1 MTITLEDIAPCKKR
15 LKIEVPA
22 NRVQEAYDRVTSDF
36 QREARI
42 PGFRPGHAPRGVVLK
57 RYQKDI
63 ESETQRTLVPEAYR
77 EAVQE
82 KKLRVVSSPEIE
94 DLKYQPGMSLSF
106 STMVEVVPD
115 FALPQYKGLALKK
128 QETGVTDEDVDKAL
142 ESLANQRATFDD
154 APARPLAMEDF
165 AVINYTGSVN
175 GQPMIELVHDV
186 KQLAHNQGFWLWMR
200 TEGFLPKF
208 AEQLVGM
215 NKGEKR
221 TITID
226 FPADFLQAPVAGKT
240 GQYEVELL
248 DLKIKKAPAIDDAFA
263 QELAQMDLATLKTR
277 LRENIEQEKKA
288 QAGRASR
295 TEIMQKLI
303 AAVDFELPPT
313 AVEEET
319 HAAVYDIVAE
329 NQARGI
335 AANVLEEKKDEIFHN
350 AAKSAK
356 ELVRFKFVANRIA
369 EQEKIEVTNEQL
381 AQQIGALAQRE
392 GVPIEKM
399 ADKIRKND
407 AFGTIRQQIL
417 RQLVLDF
424 VLKEAKFE

>member
-1 MTITLEDIAPCKKR
+1 MTITLEDVAPCKKR

-22 NRVQEAYDRVTSDF
+22 NRVQQAYDRVASDF

-63 ESETQRTLVPEAYR
+63 ESETQRTLVPEVYQ
-77 EAVQE
+77 EAIAE

-106 STMVEVVPD
+106 STMVEVVPE
-115 FALPQYKGLALKK
+115 FPMPSYKGMVLKK
-128 QETGVTDEDVDKAL
+128 QETEVTDQDVDQAL
-142 ESLANQRATFDD
+142 ENVANQRATFDD
-154 APARPLAMEDF
+154 APVRPVAMDDF
-165 AVINYTGSVN
+165 AVISYTGTLD
-175 GQPMIELVHDV
+175 GQPIADLVPDV
-186 KQLAHNQGFWLWMR
+186 KHLGHNPQFWLWMR
-200 TEGFLPKF
+200 ADGFLPKF
-208 AEQLVGM
+208 AEQLVGL

-221 TITID
+221 TIEIE
-226 FPADFLQAPVAGKT
+226 FPADFPQPAVAGKKA
-240 GQYEVELL
+240 QYEVELI
-248 DLKIKKAPAIDDAFA
+248 DIKTKKAPPIDEAFA
-263 QELAQMDLATLKTR
+263 QELAKMDLATLKTR
-277 LRENIEQEKKA
+277 VRENLEMEKKNE
-288 QAGRASR
+288 AGRAAR

-313 AVEEET
+313 AVDEET

-335 AANVLEEKKDEIFHN
+335 TASVLEEKKDEIFNN

-356 ELVRFKFVANRIA
+356 ELVKFKFVAARIA

-381 AQQIGALAQRE
+381 AQHVGALAQRE
-392 GVPIEKM
+392 GLPIEKM
-399 ADKIRKND
+399 ADKIRKNN
-407 AFGTIRQQIL
+407 AFGQVRQQIL

-424 VLKEAKFE
+424 LLKEAKFE

>member
-22 NRVQEAYDRVTSDF
+22 NRVQEAYDRVTNDF
-36 QREARI
+36 QRDARV
-42 PGFRPGHAPRGVVLK
+42 PGFRPGHAPRGVIIK

-77 EAVQE
+77 EAVEE

-115 FALPQYKGLALKK
+115 FALPQYKGLVLKK
-128 QETGVTDEDVDKAL
+128 QDTEVTDDDVEKAL
-142 ESLANQRATFDD
+142 EALANQRATFDD
-154 APARPLAMEDF
+154 APDRALEMEDF
-165 AVINYTGSVN
+165 AVINYTGTVN
-175 GQPMIELVHDV
+175 GQPMIELVHEV

-200 TEGFLPKF
+200 NEGFLPKF

-215 NKGEKR
+215 KKSEKR

-226 FPADFLQAPVAGKT
+226 FPADFQQAPVAGKT

-248 DLKIKKAPAIDDAFA
+248 DIKIKKAPAIDDAFA
-263 QELAQMDLATLKTR
+263 QELAQMDLAALKVR
-277 LRENIEQEKKA
+277 LRENIEQEKKS

-295 TEIMQKLI
+295 TEVMQKLI
-303 AAVDFELPPT
+303 ASVDFELPPT

-335 AANVLEEKKDEIFHN
+335 AANVLEDKKDEIFHN

-369 EQEKIEVTNEQL
+369 EQEKLEVTNEQL
-381 AQQIGALAQRE
+381 AQQVGALAQRE

-399 ADKIRKND
+399 ADKIRKNN

>member
-1 MTITLEDIAPCKKR
+1 MNITLEDVAPCKKR

-22 NRVQEAYDRVTSDF
+22 NRVQQAYDRVASDF

-63 ESETQRTLVPEAYR
+63 ESETQRTLVPEAYQ
-77 EAVQE
+77 EAVAE

-106 STMVEVVPD
+106 STMVEVVPE
-115 FALPQYKGLALKK
+115 FPMPTYKGLVLKK
-128 QETGVTDEDVDKAL
+128 QETEVKDEDVEKAL
-142 ESLANQRATFDD
+142 ESIANQRATFED
-154 APARPLAMEDF
+154 APARPVAMDDF
-165 AVINYTGSVN
+165 AVISYTGTVD
-175 GQPMIELVHDV
+175 GKPILELVPDV
-186 KQLAHNQGFWLWMR
+186 KQLGQNQQFWLWMR
-200 TEGFLPKF
+200 ADGFLPKF

-221 TITID
+221 TIEIE
-226 FPADFLQAPVAGKT
+226 FPAEFPQAAVAGKKA
-240 GQYEVELL
+240 QYEVELI
-248 DLKIKKAPAIDDAFA
+248 DIKIKKAPPIDDAFA
-263 QELAQMDLATLKTR
+263 QELAKLDLATLKTR
-277 LRENIEQEKKA
+277 IRENLEEEKKN
-288 QAGRASR
+288 QADRAAR

-303 AAVDFELPPT
+303 AAVDFDLPPT

-329 NQARGI
+329 NQSRGI
-335 AANVLEEKKDEIFHN
+335 TANVLEEKKDEIYSN
-350 AAKSAK
+350 ATKSAK
-356 ELVRFKFVANRIA
+356 ELVKFKFVAVRIA
-369 EQEKIEVTNEQL
+369 EQEKLEVTNEQL
-381 AQQIGALAQRE
+381 AQHLAVLAQRE
-392 GVPIEKM
+392 GIPLEKM
-399 ADKIRKND
+399 ADKVRKNN
-407 AFGTIRQQIL
+407 AFSHVRQQIL